1 MEETTPLSPV
11 RRLRT
16 IATIAM
22 ACAAIVWFAS
32 QQNWWHDTS
41 KLTGTQ
47 LQEALATAPNQA
59 AKDCLTAGGVVIN
72 GTCATWD
79 VSHPA
84 LGMTT
89 DKTTTIDVTGAAVTN
104 TLTPTEVLGMP
115 SASVFAI
122 GAFLLIAV
130 AAVLRSLVASVASLV
145 FGAQAY
151 KALSALAST
160 INAPVPG
167 IPSMGTTVW
176 FGLFKT
182 TVLLGTLVLGGG
194 MFAWVAT
201 ERSKERKQRI
211 EDGTHVSFRD
221 RLQAIATAAVTSA
234 ATKGAAK

>member
-1 MEETTPLSPV
+1 MEDTTPLSPV

-16 IATIAM
+16 IAALSLV
-22 ACAAIVWFAS
+22 CAAIVWFSS

-41 KLTGTQ
+41 RLTGTQ
-47 LQEALATAPNQA
+47 LQEAIATAPSQA
-59 AKDCLTAGGVVIN
+59 AKECLVSGGVVIN
-72 GTCATWD
+72 GTCAKWD

-104 TLTPTEVLGMP
+104 TDAPTAVLGMP
-115 SASVFAI
+115 SAAVFAI
-122 GAFLLIAV
+122 GAFLLIAL
-130 AAVLRSLVASVASLV
+130 AAILRSLVASVASLV
-145 FGAQAY
+145 FAAQAY
-151 KALSALAST
+151 KALSALAAM

-167 IPSMGTTVW
+167 LPEMGTTLW

-182 TVLLGTLVLGGG
+182 TVLLGTVVLGGG

-211 EDGTHVSFRD
+211 ADGTHVSFRD
-221 RLQAIATAAVTSA
+221 RLQAIATAAVSSA
-234 ATKGAAK
+234 ATKGAVK